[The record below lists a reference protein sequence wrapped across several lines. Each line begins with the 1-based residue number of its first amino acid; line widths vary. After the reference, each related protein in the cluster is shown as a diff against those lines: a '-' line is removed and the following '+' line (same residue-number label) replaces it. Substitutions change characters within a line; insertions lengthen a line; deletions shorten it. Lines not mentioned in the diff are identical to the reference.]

1 MPDWDVNY
9 VAILVATI
17 AAMIIGFV
25 WYLPAV
31 AGKAWLAAIG
41 KTEAEMRAAG
51 KPSIYIAAVVVALVQ
66 MTVLAAV
73 LGWAGVAGIQDGII
87 AGLLVW
93 LLVFATVAMN
103 VLFEGRSNS
112 LYWVYGGNSLVTFV
126 IAGAVIGWWR
136 AM

>member
-9 VAILVATI
+9 VAVLITTV
-17 AAMIIGFV
+17 AAMVIGFV

-31 AGKAWLAAIG
+31 AGKTWMAAIG
-41 KTEAEMRAAG
+41 KTEAELRAAG
-51 KPSIYIAAVVVALVQ
+51 TPSIYIAAVVLALVQ

-73 LGWAGVAGIQDGII
+73 LGWADAAGIQDGII
-87 AGLLVW
+87 AGILVW
-93 LLVFATVAMN
+93 LLVFAAIAMN
-103 VLFEGRSNS
+103 VLFEGRSKS

>member
-103 VLFEGRSNS
+103 VLFEGCSNS